1 LSIYISTLIE
11 LESNLSNYK
20 SKTVDLN
27 SLKASVWKAASEI
40 VSSEEKELR
49 IFLQRAEAELDSIQ
63 FTVDDE
69 FLYDETLE
77 VVAKIEAYLSDKS
90 YTKKID

>member
-1 LSIYISTLIE
+1 
-11 LESNLSNYK
+11 
-20 SKTVDLN
+20 VDLN